1 MSSNNLR
8 RGQAFSEMNVVPF
21 IDIMLVL
28 LTVFMITTP
37 VINESVN
44 VQLPQAQA
52 EKIEV
57 TKDSPIL
64 IISVTQDEKLFL
76 SLNGAPIKVSGID
89 DLAESLK
96 LEKSKNPEAQLYL
109 RGDTNVPYGTIMKI
123 MSGLKNS
130 GLKDIGLMTEAINE

>member
-1 MSSNNLR
+1 MANNSFKK
-8 RGQAFSEMNVVPF
+8 GQAFSEMNVVPF

-28 LTVFMITTP
+28 LVVFMITTP

-44 VQLPQAQA
+44 VKLPQAQA
-52 EKIEV
+52 EAIEI

-64 IISVTQDEKLFL
+64 IITVTEDDKLFL
-76 SLNGAPIKVSGID
+76 SLNGSPIKVNDIE
-89 DLAESLK
+89 DLAGNLK
-96 LEKSKNPEAQLYL
+96 SQKQDNPEAQLFL

-130 GLKDIGLMTEAINE
+130 GLSDIGLMTEAINE